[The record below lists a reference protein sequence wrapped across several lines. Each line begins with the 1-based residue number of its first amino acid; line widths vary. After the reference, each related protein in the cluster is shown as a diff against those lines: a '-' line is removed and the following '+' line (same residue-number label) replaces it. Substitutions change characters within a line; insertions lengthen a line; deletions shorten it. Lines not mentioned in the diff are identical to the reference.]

1 MNSVRCVLSPT
12 CSCWGRHDRR
22 IRKGLNIHDP
32 FVFKHVSIFRFVSIY
47 LWISIKSS
55 TYRVADEWWT
65 PLYNVL
71 STCIGNVLHGM
82 QIKVY
87 LADSNEVRYVL
98 VPTCSCRWRHDQR
111 IWKGLYIHDPF
122 AFKYVS
128 FQMYQFT
135 CKFLYIKLSTYRV
148 SDVWNSGPAGSSCWR
163 IMTMVYT
170 YLWCFKSNDTSMSWR
185 TVHVLV
191 YAQVLLIKKQPRT
204 VFRRVRN
211 TCTCNTY

>member
-1 MNSVRCVLSPT
+1 MQINVYLADLNEVRCVL
-12 CSCWGRHDRR
+12 
-22 IRKGLNIHDP
+22 
-32 FVFKHVSIFRFVSIY
+32 F
-47 LWISIKSS
+47 
-55 TYRVADEWWT
+55 
-65 PLYNVL
+65 
-71 STCIGNVLHGM
+71 
-82 QIKVY
+82 
-87 LADSNEVRYVL
+87 
-98 VPTCSCRWRHDQR
+98 PTCSCRWRHDQR

-122 AFKYVS
+122 AFQYVS

-191 YAQVLLIKKQPRT
+191 YVHVLLIKKRLEQFLDVSEIHVIRTGSNVNLRKEPAPRQIT
-204 VFRRVRN
+204 FN
-211 TCTCNTY
+211 KQDMKTNSF